1 MLIISTSYF
10 TLFFFCTS
18 DANKFFDYAKKYI
31 EYLKKQIDIP
41 TTTTNEQ
48 NNPFRTQLVQLCKDI
63 AEDKRLQIN
72 QEDERIYRLLAIE
85 TLSPVKTIPP
95 ILNEFVRIIREERS
109 KIYIIPYL
117 PF

>member
-1 MLIISTSYF
+1 M
-10 TLFFFCTS
+10 
-18 DANKFFDYAKKYI
+18 
-31 EYLKKQIDIP
+31 KKQIAIP
-41 TTTTNEQ
+41 TATTNEQ

-72 QEDERIYRLLAIE
+72 QEDER
-85 TLSPVKTIPP
+85 
-95 ILNEFVRIIREERS
+95 FVRIITEERS